1 MSPLGR
7 RVLTCPWDRATA
19 ISISDG
25 DPDPWQFVLGAFGC
39 PGARVSGAVSPS
51 ATVGGSWRLITLCST
66 TWAATSTWMSRTVLV
81 LRFRFPS
88 KRLGWCS
95 AWMGT
100 VSSPSTL
107 SRWFGLR
114 EPSVRASCF
123 VTAMTPTAMPW
134 KRCFVRPLIRYP
146 IPVPR
151 VATNPRPQRHRM
163 LCAHHP
169 KSADSPTA

>member
-88 KRLGWCS
+88 KRL
-95 AWMGT
+95 
-100 VSSPSTL
+100 

-134 KRCFVRPLIRYP
+134 KRRFVRPLIRYP

-151 VATNPRPQRHRM
+151 AATNPRPQRHRM

-169 KSADSPTA
+169 KSTDSPTA